1 MTDKTKVITTPL
13 KVFETFAG
21 IGAQHKAITNK
32 ELPFE
37 IIKTSEWDARAI
49 IAYAQIHHNA
59 KFNSELVKIS
69 KWNLSEVNN
78 YLLGK
83 VFSLDSK
90 KPARIISKPLEFKQI
105 LIAANIVN
113 NNLSDINKING
124 KELKGIDLLTYSF
137 PCQGL
142 SIANMGRGRGM
153 KQDSDSTSNLIWQI
167 HRIIEEA
174 AKSKIE
180 LPKYLIMENVKN
192 LLSKKHIN
200 DYKEWKEFLLSKGY
214 ITYTVKLS
222 GIDFSSLQRRERIF
236 GISIKTKIKNWDT
249 DDQLKELLINKYGN
263 KINDLAKREQHY
275 RDILNT
281 SNLKERKEATPNDT
295 KSRIRMA
302 IENHNLLTRK
312 WANNYEWTFNTL
324 TTKQDRHP
332 NIGMIKN
339 NFEIQGKLNHRFI
352 TPREAYQIMDFTVED
367 FEKVNELYEKNILT
381 KESLYRQAGNS
392 IVVSVLEAIFNF
404 IYDYE
409 RGVYG

>member
-1 MTDKTKVITTPL
+1 M
-13 KVFETFAG
+13 
-21 IGAQHKAITNK
+21 
-32 ELPFE
+32 
-37 IIKTSEWDARAI
+37 
-49 IAYAQIHHNA
+49 
-59 KFNSELVKIS
+59 
-69 KWNLSEVNN
+69 NN